1 MLKRILIAAAMTG
14 AVAAIAVPVQVD
26 TAEARPGCFAAA
38 RAAVPGFSLAT
49 FKQRREFR
57 KACRAQNKAQKAMSK
72 AAKA

>member
-14 AVAAIAVPVQVD
+14 AVVAVAVPAPID

-38 RAAVPGFSLAT
+38 RAKFPGFT
-49 FKQRREFR
+49 NFKERREFR
-57 KACRAQNKAQKAMSK
+57 KACRAHWKAHKAMTK